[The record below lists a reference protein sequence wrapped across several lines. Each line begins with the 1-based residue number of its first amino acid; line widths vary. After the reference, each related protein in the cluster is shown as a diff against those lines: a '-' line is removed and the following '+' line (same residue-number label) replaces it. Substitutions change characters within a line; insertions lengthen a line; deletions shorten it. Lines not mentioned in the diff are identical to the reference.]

1 VNLAAVETVNV
12 ELDAAELGGRR
23 TVGTLRRTISGA
35 GSIIGFA
42 YAEGWLA
49 EPGRF
54 ALDPLHGLFAGDQ
67 WPPNGGT
74 FPIFS
79 DVAPDRWGRMLM
91 DRQEA
96 VLARQAGR
104 PRRRLDEWTYLLGVS
119 DVARMGALRF
129 VAEDGTYLAHTSG
142 VPPITRLPALVAAAR
157 GVERPSRSDAAEA
170 RDLAVLLAPGSSLGG
185 ARPKASFV
193 DEQGRLWMAKFPSR
207 ADTRDVGACEWVLN
221 ELAQAA
227 GLDVPEHRL
236 LELGSGH
243 RTFAA
248 RRFDR
253 LGDSRRLYASAMTM
267 TSHNDRQSAS
277 YLDIAL
283 AIADHAAPGSVDALL
298 RDLFRR
304 AAFNIVVAH
313 RDDHLR
319 NHGFLR
325 TAAGWQLAP
334 MFDLNPV
341 PEKPEHE
348 LAIDD
353 ANHAG
358 DLALLIDT
366 APFYRLTVS
375 AAGRLVDE
383 IRSALRGWRAIA
395 ASAHLGDLEMATLEE
410 ALDRA
415 S

>member
-1 VNLAAVETVNV
+1 
-12 ELDAAELGGRR
+12 
-23 TVGTLRRTISGA
+23 
-35 GSIIGFA
+35 
-42 YAEGWLA
+42 
-49 EPGRF
+49 
-54 ALDPLHGLFAGDQ
+54 
-67 WPPNGGT
+67 
-74 FPIFS
+74 
-79 DVAPDRWGRMLM
+79 
-91 DRQEA
+91 
-96 VLARQAGR
+96 
-104 PRRRLDEWTYLLGVS
+104 
-119 DVARMGALRF
+119 
-129 VAEDGTYLAHTSG
+129 
-142 VPPITRLPALVAAAR
+142 
-157 GVERPSRSDAAEA
+157 
-170 RDLAVLLAPGSSLGG
+170 
-185 ARPKASFV
+185 
-193 DEQGRLWMAKFPSR
+193 
-207 ADTRDVGACEWVLN
+207 
-221 ELAQAA
+221 
-227 GLDVPEHRL
+227 
-236 LELGSGH
+236 
-243 RTFAA
+243 
-248 RRFDR
+248 
-253 LGDSRRLYASAMTM
+253 MTM